1 MEKLIEKAAVLI
13 EALPYIQKF
22 RDRVV
27 VVKFG
32 GSAMENPDMTRS
44 VLRDIVF
51 MECAGMKPV
60 IVHGGGKAISA
71 RLRQEGVPTR
81 FINGLRYTCERTIRL
96 VDDVLHNT
104 VNADLMRT
112 MKQLGGKPCAVS
124 GKDVLRAARVTTT
137 DPETGR
143 EADLGFV
150 GRVVNVDT
158 EPLRWILSRGEVPI
172 ITPLARDMNDRIY
185 NINADMAACE
195 VAARLKA
202 DKLVFLSDVPG
213 VLRNPA
219 DESSLISTIRR
230 DQVENLIDQ
239 GVLTGGMVPKIR
251 SAARAIDAGTRKVHM
266 IDGRIRHSLLLEIF
280 TDSGVGTQIV
290 GPEIR
295 EDERAEES

>member
-22 RDRVV
+22 RDNVV

-44 VLRDIVF
+44 VIRDIVF

-60 IVHGGGKAISA
+60 VVHGGGKAISA
-71 RLRQEGVPTR
+71 RLEREGIPTR
-81 FINGLRYTCERTIRL
+81 FINGLRYTCAQTIRV
-96 VDDVLHNT
+96 VDDVLHNL
-104 VNADLMRT
+104 VNASLVYM
-112 MKQLGGKPCAVS
+112 MKELDGKPCAVS
-124 GKDVLRAARVTTT
+124 GKDVLRATRVTTT
-137 DPETGR
+137 DPDTGA

-158 EPLRWILSRGEVPI
+158 EQLRWVLDRGEVPV
-172 ITPLARDMNDRIY
+172 ITPLARDLNGQIY
-185 NINADMAACE
+185 NVNADMAACE
-195 VAARLKA
+195 IAARLRA

-213 VLRNPA
+213 VLRDPA

-230 DQVENLIDQ
+230 DQVEPLINE
-239 GVLTGGMVPKIR
+239 GVLSGGMVPKIR
-251 SAARAIDAGTRKVHM
+251 SAARALDAGTRKIHL

-290 GPEIR
+290 SENG
-295 EDERAEES
+295 